1 MEIGTMSAAEFAQ
14 SFANQNQQTVV
25 QQTVQTQI
33 QPIEP
38 QANVVEI
45 STKSAEELAKEFENG
60 DKNKTN
66 EDGSLKTPEQLAEE
80 ARIKA
85 EADSRANS
93 GTKLDDS
100 FKQGLE
106 LLFKEQKLS
115 PYSDGTESGYIVPET
130 LEEVLELIE
139 DNKKS
144 WIDSAKST
152 EKQELL
158 EEVLA
163 SKSPAWQFLIK
174 NAELYKDP
182 AELVPLLT
190 AVQNQE
196 YSYSLDVDK
205 EEDQEKIVRASLSL
219 QGLPVSS
226 IEEEIADLKDRN
238 KLGNRAEALKP
249 ILDKY
254 NEQQTQKILQEK
266 QQEELKNQAFWNAH
280 YQNLENTVFK
290 SKEIDGVKLENE
302 HKQLIAS
309 VLLPDEKLGG
319 LPIYTVIDD
328 LIAKGD
334 FTLLAKI
341 ALLGTNEEAYNNY
354 FLTKKADKVATTVQK
369 VLRQSGG
376 SNTTD
381 PDNEPKVKP
390 IAKKSAYG
398 YFG

>member
-14 SFANQNQQTVV
+14 SFANQNQQTTT
-25 QQTVQTQI
+25 QQVNQTQT
-33 QPIEP
+33 QPIEV
-38 QANVVEI
+38 QQNEVEI
-45 STKSAEELAKEFENG
+45 TTKSAEELAKEFEKG
-60 DKNKTN
+60 TQNKPN
-66 EDGSLKTPEQLAEE
+66 EDGSAKTPEQLAEE
-80 ARIKA
+80 ARVKA
-85 EADSRANS
+85 EEESRNKT

-144 WIDSAKST
+144 WVDSAKSAD
-152 EKQELL
+152 KQELL

-196 YSYSLDVDK
+196 YSYSLDVTK
-205 EEDQEKIVRASLSL
+205 EEDQEKIIRASLSL

-226 IEEEIADLKDRN
+226 IEEEIADLKERN

-254 NEQQTQKILQEK
+254 NEQQTQRILQEK
-266 QQEELKNQAFWNAH
+266 QQEEIKNQAFWNTH
-280 YQNLENTVFK
+280 YQNLEETVFK

-328 LIAKGD
+328 LIAKGN

-341 ALLGTNEEAYNNY
+341 ALLGANEEAFNNY
-354 FLTKKADKVATTVQK
+354 FLSKKADKVATNIQK
-369 VLRQSGG
+369 VLRQT
-376 SNTTD
+376 NTSSPTD
-381 PDNEPKVKP
+381 IEEPKVKP
-390 IAKKSAYG
+390 IVKKSSYG